1 MFLVRS
7 KRQFRTKPNAFV
19 VSLAVRTS
27 VSGCALFHQCASVR
41 WRSQGDHNQ
50 TEAYKAA
57 VQLRISDKLVPL
69 NTG

>member
-1 MFLVRS
+1 M
-7 KRQFRTKPNAFV
+7 

-27 VSGCALFHQCASVR
+27 VSGRALFHQCASVR